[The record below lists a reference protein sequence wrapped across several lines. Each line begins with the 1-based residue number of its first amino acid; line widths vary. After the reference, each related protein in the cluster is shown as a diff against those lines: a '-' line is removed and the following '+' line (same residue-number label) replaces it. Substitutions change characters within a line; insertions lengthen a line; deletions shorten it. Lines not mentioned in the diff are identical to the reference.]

1 MIFQLEIHLRT
12 WLSCPE
18 GVCHSLRIAQKRRDS
33 FAACV
38 WCVGVCGVWG
48 CVVCGCRCVVCRC
61 VVCVSVC
68 DNDK

>member
-1 MIFQLEIHLRT
+1 MIFQLEIHLCT

-38 WCVGVCGVWG
+38 WCVGVCGMWLQ
-48 CVVCGCRCVVCRC
+48 VCGVQVCGVCECV
-61 VVCVSVC
+61 
-68 DNDK
+68 